1 MKRLPA
7 GVRVVQCLAAA
18 ALALQAFTAGA
29 DHGKNHYI
37 LDCELSCAPPP
48 VATVATATPIGAP
61 GAVTTDARGNVYF
74 SSPNIVFRLARD
86 GTLARIAGNGTPGFA
101 GDDGPA
107 TDALLNFPT
116 YYPERDADS
125 MDFLPFVGPLAVDAA
140 GNVFIGDAYSNRI
153 RRVDTAGTI
162 TTFAGSGD
170 PGYPAPG
177 TDIRFSWVQGLAT
190 GVDGSLYVSSTWGIV
205 SRIDA
210 DGAVVQLAEA
220 NCGFGWPGPGVCAPE
235 QIAVDRAG
243 NVFVPDGYCRVR
255 KVGSDGSIT
264 TYAGFERP
272 SSASPN
278 GFAWDCGYSGEGT
291 PATETKLSNF
301 PYGVAVDAAGNVYI
315 ADTYNHCVR
324 KVDGSRVVTT
334 VAGVCRKFGYAG
346 DGGRATDAR
355 LWEPRGVALD
365 RRGNLYIADTGNHR
379 IRKVARNGII
389 STVAGNGEA
398 LPQ

>member
-125 MDFLPFVGPLAVDAA
+125 MDFLPFVGPLPVDAA

-153 RRVDTAGTI
+153 RRVDTAGT
-162 TTFAGSGD
+162 
-170 PGYPAPG
+170 
-177 TDIRFSWVQGLAT
+177 
-190 GVDGSLYVSSTWGIV
+190 
-205 SRIDA
+205 
-210 DGAVVQLAEA
+210 
-220 NCGFGWPGPGVCAPE
+220 
-235 QIAVDRAG
+235 
-243 NVFVPDGYCRVR
+243 
-255 KVGSDGSIT
+255 
-264 TYAGFERP
+264 
-272 SSASPN
+272 
-278 GFAWDCGYSGEGT
+278 
-291 PATETKLSNF
+291 
-301 PYGVAVDAAGNVYI
+301 
-315 ADTYNHCVR
+315 
-324 KVDGSRVVTT
+324 VTT
-334 VAGVCRKFGYAG
+334 LPVPVTPDTRLQ
-346 DGGRATDAR
+346 AR
-355 LWEPRGVALD
+355 TYEPRGCRASRRCRRQPLRQQYLGRRQPD
-365 RRGNLYIADTGNHR
+365 RRRWCRGPTRRGQLWLRLAGTR
-379 IRKVARNGII
+379 VARPSRLPSIARATC
-389 STVAGNGEA
+389 SCPTATVASARWEA
-398 LPQ
+398 TVR